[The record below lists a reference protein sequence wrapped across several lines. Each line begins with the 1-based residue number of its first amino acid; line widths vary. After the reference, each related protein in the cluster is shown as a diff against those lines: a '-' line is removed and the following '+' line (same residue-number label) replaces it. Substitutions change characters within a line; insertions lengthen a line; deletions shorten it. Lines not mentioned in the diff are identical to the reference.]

1 MEGGDDKAASSSS
14 AAAAAAAAA
23 NDAGAFGCVGLVDGD
38 IDDLEHIY
46 NGFTTKINVFIC
58 SRMRSKKAIFS
69 TFSLKH
75 QPSLVPC

>member
-1 MEGGDDKAASSSS
+1 MEGCDEKAASSI
-14 AAAAAAAAA
+14 AAAAAAA
-23 NDAGAFGCVGLVDGD
+23 DDDDDGAFGCVGLVDGD

-69 TFSLKH
+69 TF
-75 QPSLVPC
+75 